1 MHGLYHGDLAF
12 ANWNSVDLI
21 WGVGVYACMTSFQEY
36 LQHGNAWLFIPAAIA
51 LGALHGL
58 EPGHSKTLMA
68 AFIVAI
74 RGTIKQA
81 VLLGVSATISHTA
94 IIWILALIGL
104 HYAGQ
109 FNVETTEPYF
119 QVATGVIVI
128 GMAAWMFA
136 RTRREQRNATD
147 HHHTHDHGPR
157 GAHGGVLVQADV
169 NQQMEISVF
178 ETDVPPRFRLYFY
191 DQASQILAP
200 PVANLIQLETSRPDG
215 STQLFEFVSKQDY
228 LESSSDIPEP
238 HEFNVSVMLAGSV
251 ACHSKFEEDHH
262 HHSHDDMSPEYQDA
276 HEREHAEELQKRFAN
291 RQVTTGQ
298 LILFG
303 LTGGLL
309 PCPSAFAVLLI
320 CLQLK
325 QFTLGFAL
333 VLAFSLGLAIT
344 LVTVGS
350 LAAFS
355 VHHASKRFKG
365 LGELARKA
373 PYVSSTVM
381 VLIGLFVGLQGLKHL
396 LDR

>member
-1 MHGLYHGDLAF
+1 
-12 ANWNSVDLI
+12 V
-21 WGVGVYACMTSFQEY
+21 TSFNEY
-36 LQHGNAWLFIPAAIA
+36 LAHGNAWLFIPGAIL

-81 VLLGVSATISHTA
+81 VLLGVAATISHTA

-136 RTRREQRNATD
+136 RTRREQRSAAE
-147 HHHTHDHGPR
+147 HQHTHDHEPR
-157 GAHGGVLVQADV
+157 GAHGGLLVNTGA
-169 NQQMEISVF
+169 NEQMEISVF
-178 ETDVPPRFRLYFY
+178 ETNVPPHFRLYLY
-191 DQASQILAP
+191 GQTNQILMP
-200 PVANLIQLETSRPDG
+200 PAANSIQLETSRPDG
-215 STQLFEFVSKQDY
+215 SKQLFEFVSKQDY
-228 LESSSDIPEP
+228 LESTSDIPEP
-238 HEFNVSVMLAGSV
+238 HEFNVTVKLAGSV
-251 ACHSKFEEDHH
+251 SCHTKFVEDHH
-262 HHSHDDMSPEYQDA
+262 HHSHDSTSPEYQDA
-276 HEREHAEELQKRFAN
+276 HEREHAMDLEKRFGN

-309 PCPSAFAVLLI
+309 PCPSAFAVLVI

-325 QFTLGFAL
+325 KFTLGFAI

-350 LAAFS
+350 IAAFS
-355 VHHASKRFKG
+355 VRHASKRFKG
-365 LGELARKA
+365 FGEFARKA
-373 PYVSSTVM
+373 PYISSTVM
-381 VLIGLFVGLQGLKHL
+381 VLIGLYVAAQGVRSL
-396 LDR
+396 LR

>member
-1 MHGLYHGDLAF
+1 
-12 ANWNSVDLI
+12 
-21 WGVGVYACMTSFQEY
+21 MTSFNDY
-36 LQHGNAWLFIPAAIA
+36 LSHGNAWLFIPAAIV

-58 EPGHSKTLMA
+58 EPGHSKTMMA

-74 RGTIKQA
+74 RGTVRQA

-94 IIWILALIGL
+94 IIWVLALVGL
-104 HYAGQ
+104 HYAGR

-128 GMAAWMFA
+128 GMAIWMFA
-136 RTRREQRNATD
+136 RTRREQRTAG
-147 HHHTHDHGPR
+147 HHHDHDHNHGP
-157 GAHGGVLVQADV
+157 HGGVMLDIGHGFV
-169 NQQMEISVF
+169 EISVF
-178 ETDVPPRFRLYFY
+178 ETNMPPRFRLYRF
-191 DQASQILAP
+191 DKKKRPLPLPKTPTVSI
-200 PVANLIQLETSRPDG
+200 ETVRPDG
-215 STQLFEFVSKQDY
+215 QRQSFAFVGDNDFLQSTT
-228 LESSSDIPEP
+228 DIPEP
-238 HEFNVSVMLAGSV
+238 HKFGVLLKLAHGDHTRTFQTEFV
-251 ACHSKFEEDHH
+251 EDHH
-262 HHSHDDMSPEYQDA
+262 HHSHDAASEEFEDTHQ
-276 HEREHAEELQKRFAN
+276 REHAEEFKNRFAN

-309 PCPSAFAVLLI
+309 PCPSAFAVLVI

-350 LAAFS
+350 LAAIS
-355 VHHASKRFKG
+355 VKHATKHFKG
-365 LGELARKA
+365 FGEFARKA

-381 VLIGLFVGLQGLKHL
+381 VLIGLFVAAHGLITLIH
-396 LDR
+396 

>member
-1 MHGLYHGDLAF
+1 
-12 ANWNSVDLI
+12 
-21 WGVGVYACMTSFQEY
+21 MTSFNEY
-36 LQHGNAWLFIPAAIA
+36 LAHGNAWLFIPGAIV

-94 IIWILALIGL
+94 VIWVLALVGL
-104 HYAGQ
+104 HYAGK
-109 FNVETTEPYF
+109 FDVETTEPYF

-128 GMAAWMFA
+128 GMAAWMLV
-136 RTRREQRNATD
+136 RTRREQRSAAE
-147 HHHTHDHGPR
+147 HHHTHDHEPR
-157 GAHGGVLVQADV
+157 GAHGGLMAEIGAKDQI
-169 NQQMEISVF
+169 EISVF

-191 DQASQILAP
+191 NHGIQIIAP
-200 PVANLIQLETSRPDG
+200 PAADSIQLETSRPDG
-215 STQLFEFVSKQDY
+215 SKQRFEFVTKDDY
-228 LESSSDIPEP
+228 LESTCEIPEP
-238 HEFNVSVMLAGSV
+238 HEFNVSVRLAGSI
-251 ACHSKFEEDHH
+251 ACQTRFVEDHH
-262 HHSHDDMSPEYQDA
+262 HHPTGGASAEYEDA
-276 HEREHAEELQKRFAN
+276 HEREHAMELEKRFAN

-309 PCPSAFAVLLI
+309 PCPSAFAVLVI

-325 QFTLGFAL
+325 QFTLGFAI

-350 LAAFS
+350 IAAFS
-355 VHHASKRFKG
+355 VRHASKHFKG
-365 LGELARKA
+365 FGEVARKA

-381 VLIGLFVGLQGLKHL
+381 VLIGLYVATNGVRGLL
-396 LDR
+396 R